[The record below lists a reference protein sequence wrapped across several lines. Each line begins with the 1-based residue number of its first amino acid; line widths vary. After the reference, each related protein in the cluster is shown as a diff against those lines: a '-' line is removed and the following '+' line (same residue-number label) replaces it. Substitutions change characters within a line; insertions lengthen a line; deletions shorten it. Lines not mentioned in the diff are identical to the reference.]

1 MIAEMTNRHRAK
13 INLLTGLLLI
23 AITCLVIFHEWHVA
37 AWMAPAKP
45 VLVVMVVCIFAAQ
58 VRFSRK
64 AFVAVALGLTL
75 ALAVGRAGWQGTVL
89 DGLGSAAFIGAF
101 FSALSTLRNVAQT
114 SPAVQA
120 AGRFLSG
127 QRPGRRYA
135 ALTVGGQGF
144 ALLLNYGAIQLLG
157 ALALTNA
164 GSEPNA
170 EVRGHRIRRMLL
182 AIQRAFV
189 STLPWS
195 PLSFAMAIS
204 VSVVPGSSWSQAM
217 VPGLV
222 SSALLAGVGWGL
234 DTAFKPRLSVT
245 PRRPEPSGSWASM
258 LPMVALLG
266 ILVVSV
272 ITLSAL
278 TDVRIVG
285 LVVVIVPVIALVW
298 MLIQHWAH
306 APIRS
311 VAMRV
316 GDYVTKELPGYRG
329 ELTLLMMA
337 GYIGTVGS
345 ALLGPLMQRAGLDL
359 SVLPAWAILVSFV
372 WLIPL
377 AGQIGM
383 NPILAV
389 TLIAPLIPGAD
400 SLGVAPSAIVVAL
413 AAGWALSG
421 ASSPFTATTLLIG
434 SFAGISALRVGW
446 VWNGVYTLS
455 CGIALSIWVVLYAF
469 VL

>member
-1 MIAEMTNRHRAK
+1 MDTEHRSRVD
-13 INLLTGLLLI
+13 LVTGLLLV
-23 AITCLVIFHEWHVA
+23 AITCLVIFHEWHIA

-45 VLVVMVVCIFAAQ
+45 VLVLLLVAILAAQ
-58 VRFSRK
+58 VRASRK
-64 AFVAVALGLTL
+64 AFVAVALGLTV
-75 ALAVGRAGWQGTVL
+75 ALAFSTAGWQAVAL
-89 DGLGSAAFIGAF
+89 DGLRSAAFIAAF

-135 ALTVGGQGF
+135 ALTLGGQGF

-157 ALALTNA
+157 ALAMANA
-164 GSEPNA
+164 GAEPDK

-204 VSVVPGSSWSQAM
+204 VSVVPGTAWAQAM

-222 SSALLAGVGWGL
+222 SSALLAGIGWGL

-245 PRRPEPSGSWASM
+245 PKRHEPEGSWALM
-258 LPMVALLG
+258 LPLLALLG
-266 ILVVSV
+266 VLVISV
-272 ITLSAL
+272 ISLSAI

-298 MLIQHWAH
+298 MVIQHWAQ
-306 APIRS
+306 APLRA
-311 VAMRV
+311 VAARI
-316 GDYVTKELPGYRG
+316 GAYVLRELPGYRG

-337 GYIGTVGS
+337 GYIGTVGA
-345 ALLGPLMQRAGLDL
+345 ALLGPLMLRAGLDL
-359 SVLPAWAILVSFV
+359 TVLPPWVILVSFV

-377 AGQIGM
+377 AGQAGM

-389 TLIAPLIPGAD
+389 TLLAPLIPGAE
-400 SLGVAPSAIVVAL
+400 SLGVTPTAVVVAL
-413 AAGWALSG
+413 TAGWALSG

-434 SFAGISALRVGW
+434 SFGGISALRVGW
-446 VWNGVYTLS
+446 VWNGAYTLL
-455 CGIALSIWVVLYAF
+455 CGVALSLWVVVYAF

>member
-1 MIAEMTNRHRAK
+1 VAGQRRRRIEG
-13 INLLTGLLLI
+13 LTGLLLV
-23 AITCLVIFHEWHVA
+23 AITGSVILHEWRVA
-37 AWMAPAKP
+37 EWMTPAKP
-45 VLVVMVVCIFAAQ
+45 VLAVLLTALLAAQ
-58 VRFSRK
+58 VRLSRK
-64 AFVAVALGLTL
+64 AFVAVALGLTG
-75 ALAVGRAGWQGTVL
+75 ALAYGTPGWQAVVR
-89 DGLGSAAFIGAF
+89 DGLRSAAFIAAF

-120 AGRFLSG
+120 AGAFLSA
-127 QRPGRRYA
+127 QPPGRRYA

-157 ALALTNA
+157 ALALANA
-164 GSEPNA
+164 GTEPDP
-170 EVRGHRIRRMLL
+170 EVRGHRTRRMLL

-195 PLSFAMAIS
+195 PLAFAMAIS
-204 VSVVPGSSWSQAM
+204 VSLVPGASWAQAM

-234 DTAFKPRLSVT
+234 DTAFKPRLRVP
-245 PRRPEPSGSWASM
+245 PRRPAPEGSWALM
-258 LPMVALLG
+258 LPLVALLAV
-266 ILVVSV
+266 LVMSV
-272 ITLSAL
+272 LGLSAV

-285 LVVVIVPVIALVW
+285 QVVVILPVIALVW
-298 MLIQHWAH
+298 MVLQHRAQ
-306 APIRS
+306 APLRA
-311 VAMRV
+311 VARRV
-316 GDYVTKELPGYRG
+316 RDYVTRELPGYRG

-359 SVLPAWAILVSFV
+359 SVLPTWLILVSFV

-377 AGQIGM
+377 AGQAGM

-389 TLIAPLIPGAD
+389 TLIAPLIPGAE
-400 SLGVAPSAIVVAL
+400 SLGVAHSAVVVAL
-413 AAGWALSG
+413 TAGWALSG

-434 SFAGISALRVGW
+434 SFGGISALRVGW
-446 VWNGVYTLS
+446 VWNGAYTLL
-455 CGIALSIWVVLYAF
+455 CGVALSLWVVLYAL

>member
-1 MIAEMTNRHRAK
+1 MTG
-13 INLLTGLLLI
+13 ILLV

-45 VLVVMVVCIFAAQ
+45 LLVLLLVAILTAQ
-58 VRFSRK
+58 VRVSRK
-64 AFVAVALGLTL
+64 AFVAVALGLTV
-75 ALAVGRAGWQGTVL
+75 ALAFSAPGWREVAL
-89 DGLGSAAFIGAF
+89 DGLRSAAFIAAF

-114 SPAVQA
+114 SAAVQA

-144 ALLLNYGAIQLLG
+144 ALLLNYGALQLLG
-157 ALALTNA
+157 ALALANA
-164 GSEPNA
+164 ETEPDA

-204 VSVVPGSSWSQAM
+204 VSVVPGASWAQVM

-222 SSALLAGVGWGL
+222 SSALLAGIGWGL
-234 DTAFKPRLSVT
+234 DTAFKPKLSVT
-245 PRRPEPSGSWASM
+245 PRRQEPEGSWALM
-258 LPMVALLG
+258 LPLLALLG
-266 ILVVSV
+266 VLVISV
-272 ITLSAL
+272 IGLSAI

-298 MLIQHWAH
+298 MLIQHWAQAQ
-306 APIRS
+306 APVLS
-311 VAMRV
+311 VARRV
-316 GDYVTKELPGYRG
+316 GDYVTKELPGYRE

-359 SVLPAWAILVSFV
+359 SVLPPWLLLVSFV

-377 AGQIGM
+377 VGQLGM

-389 TLIAPLIPGAD
+389 TLLAPLIPGAE
-400 SLGVAPSAIVVAL
+400 SLGVTPSAIVVAL

-434 SFAGISALRVGW
+434 SFGGISARRVGW
-446 VWNGVYTLS
+446 VWNGVYTVLCGMMLS
-455 CGIALSIWVVLYAF
+455 LWVVLYAF
-469 VL
+469 IL

>member
-1 MIAEMTNRHRAK
+1 MVKEMRRHVD
-13 INLLTGLLLI
+13 LLTGILLVG
-23 AITCLVIFHEWHVA
+23 ITCLVIFHEWHVA
-37 AWMAPAKP
+37 EWMAPVKP
-45 VLVVMVVCIFAAQ
+45 VLVVLTITILAAQ
-58 VRFSRK
+58 ERLARK

-75 ALAVGRAGWQGTVL
+75 ALALSASDWQEAVL
-89 DGLGSAAFIGAF
+89 DGLRSAAFIAAF

-127 QRPGRRYA
+127 QRPGRRYL
-135 ALTVGGQGF
+135 ALTLGGQGF

-157 ALALTNA
+157 ALALANA

-204 VSVVPGSSWSQAM
+204 VSVVPGTSWAQAM
-217 VPGLV
+217 VPGLI
-222 SSALLAGVGWGL
+222 SSVLLAGVGWGL
-234 DTAFKPRLSVT
+234 DTAFKPSLSVT
-245 PRRPEPSGSWASM
+245 PQRQEPEGSWALM
-258 LPMVALLG
+258 LPLLALLG
-266 ILVVSV
+266 ILVISV
-272 ITLSAL
+272 IILSAI

-285 LVVVIVPVIALVW
+285 LVVVIVPGIALVW
-298 MLIQHWAH
+298 MIIQHWAH
-306 APIRS
+306 APVRS
-311 VAMRV
+311 VVRRV
-316 GDYVTKELPGYRG
+316 GDYVFKELPGYRG

-359 SVLPAWAILVSFV
+359 SVLPPWVILVAFV
-372 WLIPL
+372 WIIPL
-377 AGQIGM
+377 AGQLGM

-400 SLGVAPSAIVVAL
+400 SLGVTPTAIVVAL
-413 AAGWALSG
+413 VAGWALSG

-446 VWNGVYTLS
+446 VWNGVYTLL
-455 CGIALSIWVVLYAF
+455 CGVVLSIWVLLYAF

>member
-1 MIAEMTNRHRAK
+1 MVTKMRNRVDP
-13 INLLTGLLLI
+13 LTGILLV
-23 AITCLVIFHEWHVA
+23 AITGLVIFHEWHIA

-45 VLVVMVVCIFAAQ
+45 VLVVVLVALLAAQ
-58 VRFSRK
+58 VRLSRK

-75 ALAVGRAGWQGTVL
+75 MLAFSEEDWQAAAL
-89 DGLGSAAFIGAF
+89 DGLRSAAFIAAF

-135 ALTVGGQGF
+135 ALTLGGQGF

-157 ALALTNA
+157 ALAMANA

-204 VSVVPGSSWSQAM
+204 VSVVPGTSWAQAM

-222 SSALLAGVGWGL
+222 SSALLAGIGWGL

-245 PRRPEPSGSWASM
+245 PRRQEPEGSWALM
-258 LPMVALLG
+258 LPLLALLG
-266 ILVVSV
+266 VLVVSV
-272 ITLSAL
+272 LGLSAI

-298 MLIQHWAH
+298 MVIQHRAQ
-306 APIRS
+306 APARS
-311 VAMRV
+311 VVRRV
-316 GDYVTKELPGYRG
+316 GDYVLDR
-329 ELTLLMMA
+329 
-337 GYIGTVGS
+337 I
-345 ALLGPLMQRAGLDL
+345 AGLSRRADAADDGGVYRHRRL
-359 SVLPAWAILVSFV
+359 G
-372 WLIPL
+372 L
-377 AGQIGM
+377 AGT
-383 NPILAV
+383 AH
-389 TLIAPLIPGAD
+389 AARGA
-400 SLGVAPSAIVVAL
+400 
-413 AAGWALSG
+413 
-421 ASSPFTATTLLIG
+421 
-434 SFAGISALRVGW
+434 
-446 VWNGVYTLS
+446 
-455 CGIALSIWVVLYAF
+455 
-469 VL
+469 

>member
-1 MIAEMTNRHRAK
+1 MVRQTRNR
-13 INLLTGLLLI
+13 IDLLTGMLLV
-23 AITCLVIFHEWHVA
+23 AITCLVIFHEWHIA

-45 VLVVMVVCIFAAQ
+45 VLVLLLVAILAAQ
-58 VRFSRK
+58 VRAPRK
-64 AFVAVALGLTL
+64 AFVAVALGLTV
-75 ALAVGRAGWQGTVL
+75 ALAFSAPGWRAVAL
-89 DGLGSAAFIGAF
+89 DGLRSAAFIAAF

-114 SPAVQA
+114 SAAVQA

-144 ALLLNYGAIQLLG
+144 ALLLNYGALQLLG
-157 ALALTNA
+157 ALALANA
-164 GSEPNA
+164 ETEPDA

-204 VSVVPGSSWSQAM
+204 VSVVPGASWAQAM

-222 SSALLAGVGWGL
+222 SSALLAGIGWGL
-234 DTAFKPRLSVT
+234 DTAFKPKLSVT
-245 PRRPEPSGSWASM
+245 PRRLEPEGSWALM
-258 LPMVALLG
+258 LPLLALLG
-266 ILVVSV
+266 VLVISV
-272 ITLSAL
+272 IGLSAI

-298 MLIQHWAH
+298 MLIQHWAQ
-306 APIRS
+306 APVLS
-311 VAMRV
+311 VARRV
-316 GDYVTKELPGYRG
+316 GDYVTKELPGYRE

-359 SVLPAWAILVSFV
+359 SVLPPWLLLVSFV

-377 AGQIGM
+377 SGQLGM

-389 TLIAPLIPGAD
+389 TLIAPLIPGAGN
-400 SLGVAPSAIVVAL
+400 LGVTPTAIVVAL
-413 AAGWALSG
+413 ASGWALSG

-434 SFAGISALRVGW
+434 SFGGISALRVGW
-446 VWNGVYTLS
+446 VWNGVYTVLCGMMLS
-455 CGIALSIWVVLYAF
+455 LWVVLYAF
-469 VL
+469 IL

>member
-1 MIAEMTNRHRAK
+1 MRSWVD
-13 INLLTGLLLI
+13 LLMGILLVG
-23 AITCLVIFHEWHVA
+23 ITCLVIFHEWHVA
-37 AWMAPAKP
+37 EWMAPVKP
-45 VLVVMVVCIFAAQ
+45 VLVVLTITIFAAQ
-58 VRFSRK
+58 VRLARK

-75 ALAVGRAGWQGTVL
+75 ALALSAHDWQETVL
-89 DGLGSAAFIGAF
+89 DGLRSAAFIAAF

-127 QRPGRRYA
+127 QRPGRRYL
-135 ALTVGGQGF
+135 ALTLGGQGF

-157 ALALTNA
+157 ALALANA

-204 VSVVPGSSWSQAM
+204 VSVVPGTSWAQAM
-217 VPGLV
+217 VPGLI
-222 SSALLAGVGWGL
+222 SSVLLAGVGWGL

-245 PRRPEPSGSWASM
+245 PQRQEPEGSWALM
-258 LPMVALLG
+258 LPLLALLG
-266 ILVVSV
+266 VLVISV
-272 ITLSAL
+272 IILSAI

-285 LVVVIVPVIALVW
+285 LVVVIVPGIALVW
-298 MLIQHWAH
+298 MIIQNWAH
-306 APIRS
+306 APVRS
-311 VAMRV
+311 VVRRV
-316 GDYVTKELPGYRG
+316 GDYVFKELPGYRG

-359 SVLPAWAILVSFV
+359 SVLPPWVILVAFV

-377 AGQIGM
+377 AGQLGM

-400 SLGVAPSAIVVAL
+400 SLGVTPTAIVVAL
-413 AAGWALSG
+413 VAGWALSG

-446 VWNGVYTLS
+446 VWNGVYTLL
-455 CGIALSIWVVLYAF
+455 CGAVLSIWVVLYAF

>member
-1 MIAEMTNRHRAK
+1 M
-13 INLLTGLLLI
+13 LLV
-23 AITCLVIFHEWHVA
+23 AITCLVILHEWHVA

-45 VLVVMVVCIFAAQ
+45 ALVLLLVAILAAQ
-58 VRFSRK
+58 VRASRK
-64 AFVAVALGLTL
+64 VFVAVALGLTV
-75 ALAVGRAGWQGTVL
+75 ALGMHASGWQLVVL
-89 DGLGSAAFIGAF
+89 DGLRSAAFIAAF

-114 SPAVQA
+114 SAAVQA
-120 AGRFLSG
+120 AGRFLSA

-135 ALTVGGQGF
+135 ALTAGGQGF

-157 ALALTNA
+157 ALALANA
-164 GSEPNA
+164 ETEPDP

-204 VSVVPGSSWSQAM
+204 ISVVPGATWSQAL

-222 SSALLAGVGWGL
+222 SSALLAGIGWGL

-245 PRRPEPSGSWASM
+245 PRRQTPEGSWALM
-258 LPMVALLG
+258 LPLLALLAV
-266 ILVVSV
+266 LVVSV
-272 ITLSAL
+272 IGLSAI

-298 MLIQHWAH
+298 MLIQHWGQ
-306 APIRS
+306 APLQS
-311 VAMRV
+311 VARRV
-316 GDYVTKELPGYRG
+316 GDYVTRELPGYRE

-345 ALLGPLMQRAGLDL
+345 ALLVPLMQRAGLDL
-359 SVLPAWAILVSFV
+359 SMLPPWLLLVSFV

-377 AGQIGM
+377 VGQLGM

-389 TLIAPLIPGAD
+389 TLIAPLIPGAET
-400 SLGVAPSAIVVAL
+400 LGVAPTAIVVSL

-434 SFAGISALRVGW
+434 SFGGISAQRVGL
-446 VWNGVYTLS
+446 VWNGVYTVLCGGMLS
-455 CGIALSIWVVLYAF
+455 LWVVLYAF

>member
-1 MIAEMTNRHRAK
+1 MTG
-13 INLLTGLLLI
+13 ILLV

-45 VLVVMVVCIFAAQ
+45 LLVLLLVAILTAQ
-58 VRFSRK
+58 VRVSRK
-64 AFVAVALGLTL
+64 AFVAVALGLTV
-75 ALAVGRAGWQGTVL
+75 ALAFSAPGWREVAL
-89 DGLGSAAFIGAF
+89 DGLRSAAFIAAF

-114 SPAVQA
+114 SAAVQA

-144 ALLLNYGAIQLLG
+144 ALLLNYGALQLLG
-157 ALALTNA
+157 ALALANA
-164 GSEPNA
+164 ETEPDA

-204 VSVVPGSSWSQAM
+204 VSVVPGASWAQAM

-222 SSALLAGVGWGL
+222 SSALLAGIGWGL
-234 DTAFKPRLSVT
+234 DTAFKPKLSVT
-245 PRRPEPSGSWASM
+245 PRRQEPEGSWALM
-258 LPMVALLG
+258 LPLLALLG
-266 ILVVSV
+266 VLVISV
-272 ITLSAL
+272 IGLSAI

-298 MLIQHWAH
+298 MLIQHWAQAQ
-306 APIRS
+306 APVLS
-311 VAMRV
+311 VARRV
-316 GDYVTKELPGYRG
+316 GDYVTKELPGYR
-329 ELTLLMMA
+329 EALTLLMMA

-359 SVLPAWAILVSFV
+359 SVLPPWLLLVSFV

-377 AGQIGM
+377 AGQLGM

-389 TLIAPLIPGAD
+389 TLLAPLIPGAE
-400 SLGVAPSAIVVAL
+400 SLGVTPSAIVVAL

-434 SFAGISALRVGW
+434 SFGGISARRVGW
-446 VWNGVYTLS
+446 VWNGVYTVLCGMMLS
-455 CGIALSIWVVLYAF
+455 LWVVLYAF
-469 VL
+469 IL

>member
-1 MIAEMTNRHRAK
+1 MRSRVDFVAGI
-13 INLLTGLLLI
+13 LLV

-37 AWMAPAKP
+37 EWMAPAKP
-45 VLVVMVVCIFAAQ
+45 VLVVLLIVILAAQ
-58 VRFSRK
+58 VRLSRK
-64 AFVAVALGLTL
+64 AFVAAALGLTVALGLGT
-75 ALAVGRAGWQGTVL
+75 AGWQAVAL
-89 DGLGSAAFIGAF
+89 DGLRSAAFIAAF

-120 AGRFLSG
+120 AGRFLSA

-135 ALTVGGQGF
+135 ALTIGGQGF

-157 ALALTNA
+157 ALALANA
-164 GSEPNA
+164 EAEPDP

-204 VSVVPGSSWSQAM
+204 VSVVPGTSWAQAM

-222 SSALLAGVGWGL
+222 SSALLAGIGWGL

-245 PRRPEPSGSWASM
+245 PRRQAPEGSWALM
-258 LPMVALLG
+258 LPLVALLG
-266 ILVVSV
+266 VLVTGV
-272 ITLSAL
+272 IGLSAI

-298 MLIQHWAH
+298 MGIQHRAQ
-306 APIRS
+306 APLRA
-311 VAMRV
+311 VARRV
-316 GDYVTKELPGYRG
+316 GAYVTRELPGYRE

-337 GYIGTVGS
+337 GYLGTVGA

-359 SVLPAWAILVSFV
+359 SGLPPWLLLVSFV
-372 WLIPL
+372 WIIPL
-377 AGQIGM
+377 AGQLGM

-389 TLIAPLIPGAD
+389 TLLAPLIPGAE
-400 SLGVAPSAIVVAL
+400 SLGVTPTAIVVAL
-413 AAGWALSG
+413 ASGWALSG

-434 SFAGISALRVGW
+434 SFGGISALRVGW
-446 VWNGVYTLS
+446 VWNGVYTLL
-455 CGIALSIWVVLYAF
+455 CGITLSLWVLVYAF
-469 VL
+469 IL

>member
-1 MIAEMTNRHRAK
+1 MTG
-13 INLLTGLLLI
+13 ILLV

-45 VLVVMVVCIFAAQ
+45 LLVLLLVAILTAQ
-58 VRFSRK
+58 VRVSRK
-64 AFVAVALGLTL
+64 AFVAVALGLTV
-75 ALAVGRAGWQGTVL
+75 ALAFSAPGWREVAL
-89 DGLGSAAFIGAF
+89 DGLRSAAFIAAF

-114 SPAVQA
+114 SAAVQA

-144 ALLLNYGAIQLLG
+144 ALLLNYGALQLLG
-157 ALALTNA
+157 ALALANA
-164 GSEPNA
+164 ETEPDA

-204 VSVVPGSSWSQAM
+204 VSVVPGASWAQAM

-222 SSALLAGVGWGL
+222 SSALLAGIGWGL
-234 DTAFKPRLSVT
+234 DTAFKPKLSVT
-245 PRRPEPSGSWASM
+245 PRRQEPEGSWALM
-258 LPMVALLG
+258 LPLLALLG
-266 ILVVSV
+266 VLVISV
-272 ITLSAL
+272 IGLSAI

-298 MLIQHWAH
+298 MLIQHWAQAQ
-306 APIRS
+306 APVLS
-311 VAMRV
+311 VARRV
-316 GDYVTKELPGYRG
+316 GDYVTKELPGYRE

-359 SVLPAWAILVSFV
+359 SVLPPWLLLVSFV

-377 AGQIGM
+377 AGQLGM

-389 TLIAPLIPGAD
+389 TLLAPLIPGAE
-400 SLGVAPSAIVVAL
+400 SLGVTPSAIVVAL

-434 SFAGISALRVGW
+434 SFGGISARRVGW
-446 VWNGVYTLS
+446 VWNGVYTVLCGMMLS
-455 CGIALSIWVVLYAF
+455 LWVVLYAF
-469 VL
+469 IL

>member
-1 MIAEMTNRHRAK
+1 MRRQVD
-13 INLLTGLLLI
+13 LLTGILLVG
-23 AITCLVIFHEWHVA
+23 ITCLVIFHEWHVA
-37 AWMAPAKP
+37 EWMAPVKP
-45 VLVVMVVCIFAAQ
+45 VLVVLTITIFAAQ
-58 VRFSRK
+58 VRLARK

-75 ALAVGRAGWQGTVL
+75 ALALNAHDWQETVL
-89 DGLGSAAFIGAF
+89 DGLRSAAFIAAF

-127 QRPGRRYA
+127 QRPGRRYL
-135 ALTVGGQGF
+135 ALTLGGQGF

-157 ALALTNA
+157 ALALANA

-204 VSVVPGSSWSQAM
+204 VSVVPGTSWAQAM
-217 VPGLV
+217 VPGLI
-222 SSALLAGVGWGL
+222 SSVLLAGVGWGL

-245 PRRPEPSGSWASM
+245 PQRQEPEGSWALM
-258 LPMVALLG
+258 LPLLALLG
-266 ILVVSV
+266 VLVISV
-272 ITLSAL
+272 IILSAI

-298 MLIQHWAH
+298 MTIQHWAH
-306 APIRS
+306 APVRS
-311 VAMRV
+311 VVRRV
-316 GDYVTKELPGYRG
+316 GDYVLKELPGYRG

-345 ALLGPLMQRAGLDL
+345 ALLAPLMQRAGLDL
-359 SVLPAWAILVSFV
+359 SVLPPWVILVAFV

-377 AGQIGM
+377 AGQLGM

-389 TLIAPLIPGAD
+389 TLIAPLIPGAE
-400 SLGVAPSAIVVAL
+400 SLGVTPTAIVVAL
-413 AAGWALSG
+413 VAGWALSG

-446 VWNGVYTLS
+446 VWNGVYTLLS
-455 CGIALSIWVVLYAF
+455 GAVLSIWVVLYAF

>member
-1 MIAEMTNRHRAK
+1 MTG
-13 INLLTGLLLI
+13 ILLV

-45 VLVVMVVCIFAAQ
+45 LLVLLLVAILTAQ
-58 VRFSRK
+58 VRVSRK
-64 AFVAVALGLTL
+64 AFVAVALSLTV
-75 ALAVGRAGWQGTVL
+75 ALAFSAPGWREVAL
-89 DGLGSAAFIGAF
+89 DGLRSAAFIAAF

-114 SPAVQA
+114 SAAVQA

-144 ALLLNYGAIQLLG
+144 ALLLNYGALQLLG
-157 ALALTNA
+157 ALALANA
-164 GSEPNA
+164 ETEPDA

-204 VSVVPGSSWSQAM
+204 VSVVPGASWAQVM

-222 SSALLAGVGWGL
+222 SSALLAGIGWGL
-234 DTAFKPRLSVT
+234 DTAFKPKLSVT
-245 PRRPEPSGSWASM
+245 PRRQEPEGSWALM
-258 LPMVALLG
+258 LPLLALLG
-266 ILVVSV
+266 VLVISV
-272 ITLSAL
+272 IGLSAI

-298 MLIQHWAH
+298 MLIQHWAQAQ
-306 APIRS
+306 APVLS
-311 VAMRV
+311 VARRV
-316 GDYVTKELPGYRG
+316 GDYVTKELPGYRE

-359 SVLPAWAILVSFV
+359 SVLPPWLLLVSFV

-377 AGQIGM
+377 VGQLGM

-389 TLIAPLIPGAD
+389 TLLAPLIPGAE
-400 SLGVAPSAIVVAL
+400 SLGVTPSAIVVAL

-434 SFAGISALRVGW
+434 SFGGISARRVGW
-446 VWNGVYTLS
+446 VWNGVYTVLCGMMLS
-455 CGIALSIWVVLYAF
+455 LWVVLYAF
-469 VL
+469 IL

>member
-1 MIAEMTNRHRAK
+1 MFSEMRNRVDLMTGM
-13 INLLTGLLLI
+13 LLV
-23 AITCLVIFHEWHVA
+23 AITCLVIFHEWHIA

-45 VLVVMVVCIFAAQ
+45 VLVLLLVATLAAQ
-58 VRFSRK
+58 VRVSRK
-64 AFVAVALGLTL
+64 AFVAVALGLTV
-75 ALAVGRAGWQGTVL
+75 ALACSAPGWRVVTL
-89 DGLGSAAFIGAF
+89 DGLRSAAFIAAF

-114 SPAVQA
+114 SAAVQA
-120 AGRFLSG
+120 AGGFLSG

-157 ALALTNA
+157 ALALANA
-164 GSEPNA
+164 ETEPDA

-204 VSVVPGSSWSQAM
+204 VSVVPGTSWAQAM

-222 SSALLAGVGWGL
+222 SSALLAGIGWGL

-245 PRRPEPSGSWASM
+245 PRRQEPEGSWALM
-258 LPMVALLG
+258 LPLLALLG
-266 ILVVSV
+266 VLVISV
-272 ITLSAL
+272 ISLSAI

-298 MLIQHWAH
+298 MLIQHWTQ
-306 APIRS
+306 APVRS
-311 VAMRV
+311 VAWRF
-316 GDYVTKELPGYRG
+316 GDYVTKELPGYRE

-359 SVLPAWAILVSFV
+359 AVFPPWLLLVSFV

-377 AGQIGM
+377 AGQLGM

-389 TLIAPLIPGAD
+389 TLLAPLIPGAE
-400 SLGVAPSAIVVAL
+400 SLGVTPTAIVVAL
-413 AAGWALSG
+413 TSGWALSG
-421 ASSPFTATTLLIG
+421 TSSPFTATTLLIG
-434 SFAGISALRVGW
+434 SFGGISALRVGW
-446 VWNGVYTLS
+446 AWNGVYTML
-455 CGIALSIWVVLYAF
+455 CGIMLSLWVVIYAF
-469 VL
+469 AF

>member
-1 MIAEMTNRHRAK
+1 MEKSGLADRLA
-13 INLLTGLLLI
+13 GLLLS
-23 AITCLVIFHEWHVA
+23 AITCLVILHEWRIA
-37 AWMAPAKP
+37 EWMTPAKP
-45 VLVVMVVCIFAAQ
+45 VFVGCVIAIFAVQ
-58 VRFSRK
+58 VRLARK
-64 AFVAVALGLTL
+64 AFVAVALGLTVAL
-75 ALAVGRAGWQGTVL
+75 ALSGSDWRGPVM
-89 DGLGSAAFIGAF
+89 DGLSASAFIAAF
-101 FSALSTLRNVAQT
+101 FSALTTLRNVAQT

-120 AGRFLSG
+120 AGRFLSA

-144 ALLLNYGAIQLLG
+144 ALLLNYGGIQLLG
-157 ALALTNA
+157 ALALANA
-164 GSEPNA
+164 GGEPNA

-195 PLSFAMAIS
+195 PLSFAMAITM
-204 VSVVPGSSWSQAM
+204 SVVPGTSWAEAM

-222 SSALLAGVGWGL
+222 SSALLAGIGWGL
-234 DTAFKPRLSVT
+234 DSVFKPRLSVT
-245 PRRPEPSGSWASM
+245 PQRVEPEGSWALM
-258 LPMVALLG
+258 LPLLTLLG

-272 ITLSAL
+272 GSLHAL

-285 LVVVIVPVIALVW
+285 LVVVIVPLIAVVW
-298 MLIQHWAH
+298 MIIQHWDH
-306 APIRS
+306 APVRS
-311 VAMRV
+311 VGTRV
-316 GDYVTKELPGYRG
+316 RDYVLKELPGYRG

-359 SVLPAWAILVSFV
+359 SVLPAWVILVSFV

-389 TLIAPLIPGAD
+389 TLIAPLIPGAE
-400 SLGVAPSAIVVAL
+400 SLGVTPAAIVVAIT
-413 AAGWALSG
+413 AGWALSG
-421 ASSPFTATTLLIG
+421 ASSPYTATTLLIG

-446 VWNGVYTLS
+446 VWNGAYTLL
-455 CGIALSIWVVLYAF
+455 CAVVLSGW
-469 VL
+469 VLIYGFAL

>member
-1 MIAEMTNRHRAK
+1 MTG
-13 INLLTGLLLI
+13 ILLV

-45 VLVVMVVCIFAAQ
+45 LLVLLLVAILTAQ
-58 VRFSRK
+58 VRVSRK
-64 AFVAVALGLTL
+64 AFVAVALGLTV
-75 ALAVGRAGWQGTVL
+75 ALAFSAPGWREVAL
-89 DGLGSAAFIGAF
+89 DGLRSAAFIAAF

-114 SPAVQA
+114 SAAVQA

-144 ALLLNYGAIQLLG
+144 ALLLNYGALQLLG
-157 ALALTNA
+157 ALALANA
-164 GSEPNA
+164 ETEPDA

-204 VSVVPGSSWSQAM
+204 VSVVPGASWAQVM

-222 SSALLAGVGWGL
+222 SSALLAGIGWGL
-234 DTAFKPRLSVT
+234 DTAFKPKLSVT
-245 PRRPEPSGSWASM
+245 PRRQEPEGSWALM
-258 LPMVALLG
+258 LPLLALLG
-266 ILVVSV
+266 VLVISV
-272 ITLSAL
+272 IGLSAI

-298 MLIQHWAH
+298 MLIQHWAQAQAQ
-306 APIRS
+306 APVLS
-311 VAMRV
+311 VARRV
-316 GDYVTKELPGYRG
+316 GDYVTKELPGYRE

-359 SVLPAWAILVSFV
+359 SVLPPWLLLVSFV

-377 AGQIGM
+377 AGQLGM

-389 TLIAPLIPGAD
+389 TLLAPLIPGAE
-400 SLGVAPSAIVVAL
+400 SLGVTPSAIVVAL

-434 SFAGISALRVGW
+434 SFGGISARRVGW
-446 VWNGVYTLS
+446 VWNGVYTVLCGMMLS
-455 CGIALSIWVVLYAF
+455 LWVVLYAF
-469 VL
+469 IL

>member
-1 MIAEMTNRHRAK
+1 MRRWVDF
-13 INLLTGLLLI
+13 LTGILLVG
-23 AITCLVIFHEWHVA
+23 ITCLVIFHEWHVA
-37 AWMAPAKP
+37 EWTAPVKP
-45 VLVVMVVCIFAAQ
+45 VLVVLTITIFAAQ
-58 VRFSRK
+58 VRLARK

-75 ALAVGRAGWQGTVL
+75 ALALSAHDWQETVL
-89 DGLGSAAFIGAF
+89 DGLRSAAFIAAF

-127 QRPGRRYA
+127 QRPGRRYL
-135 ALTVGGQGF
+135 ALTLGGQGF

-157 ALALTNA
+157 ALALANA

-204 VSVVPGSSWSQAM
+204 VSVVPGTSWAQAM
-217 VPGLV
+217 VPGLI
-222 SSALLAGVGWGL
+222 SSVLLAGVGWGL

-245 PRRPEPSGSWASM
+245 PQRQEPEGSWALM
-258 LPMVALLG
+258 LPLLALLG
-266 ILVVSV
+266 VLVISV
-272 ITLSAL
+272 IILSAI

-285 LVVVIVPVIALVW
+285 LVVVIVPGIALVW
-298 MLIQHWAH
+298 MIIQNWAH
-306 APIRS
+306 APVRS
-311 VAMRV
+311 VVRRV
-316 GDYVTKELPGYRG
+316 GDYVFKELPGYRG

-359 SVLPAWAILVSFV
+359 SVLPPWVILVAFV

-377 AGQIGM
+377 AGQLGM

-400 SLGVAPSAIVVAL
+400 SLGVTPTAIVVAL
-413 AAGWALSG
+413 VAGWALSG

-446 VWNGVYTLS
+446 VWNGVYTLL
-455 CGIALSIWVVLYAF
+455 CGAVLSIWVVLYAF

>member
-1 MIAEMTNRHRAK
+1 MTG
-13 INLLTGLLLI
+13 ILLV

-45 VLVVMVVCIFAAQ
+45 LLVLLLVAILTAQ
-58 VRFSRK
+58 VRVSRK
-64 AFVAVALGLTL
+64 AFVAVALGLTV
-75 ALAVGRAGWQGTVL
+75 ALAFSAPGWREVAL
-89 DGLGSAAFIGAF
+89 DGLRSAAFIAAF

-114 SPAVQA
+114 SAAVQA

-144 ALLLNYGAIQLLG
+144 ALLLNYGALQLLG
-157 ALALTNA
+157 ALALANA
-164 GSEPNA
+164 ETEHDA

-204 VSVVPGSSWSQAM
+204 VSVVPGASWAQAM

-222 SSALLAGVGWGL
+222 SSALLAGIGWGL
-234 DTAFKPRLSVT
+234 DTAFKPKLSVT
-245 PRRPEPSGSWASM
+245 PRRQEPEGSWALM
-258 LPMVALLG
+258 LPLLALLG
-266 ILVVSV
+266 VLVISV
-272 ITLSAL
+272 IGLSAI

-298 MLIQHWAH
+298 MLIQHWAQAQAQ
-306 APIRS
+306 APVLS
-311 VAMRV
+311 VARRV
-316 GDYVTKELPGYRG
+316 GDYVTKELPGYRE

-359 SVLPAWAILVSFV
+359 SVLPPWLLLVSFV

-377 AGQIGM
+377 AGQLGM

-389 TLIAPLIPGAD
+389 TLLAPLIPGAE
-400 SLGVAPSAIVVAL
+400 SLGVTPSAIVVAL

-434 SFAGISALRVGW
+434 SFGGISARRVGW
-446 VWNGVYTLS
+446 VWNGVYTVLCGMMLS
-455 CGIALSIWVVLYAF
+455 LWVVLYAF
-469 VL
+469 IL

>member
-1 MIAEMTNRHRAK
+1 MVKRLRHQVDRLSGIALVA
-13 INLLTGLLLI
+13 ITGL
-23 AITCLVIFHEWHVA
+23 VILDEWHIA
-37 AWMAPAKP
+37 AWAGVATP
-45 VLVVMVVCIFAAQ
+45 VLVVFLLGVFAAQ
-58 VRFSRK
+58 VRLSRK
-64 AFVAVALGLTL
+64 AFAAVALALTL
-75 ALAVGRAGWQGTVL
+75 ALAAGTEGWQGPVL
-89 DGLGSAAFIGAF
+89 DGLGAAAFIAAF

-114 SPAVQA
+114 SPAVQS

-127 QRPGRRYA
+127 QPPGRRYA

-157 ALALTNA
+157 ALAMTNA
-164 GSEPNA
+164 SAEPD
-170 EVRGHRIRRMLL
+170 EVIRGHRIRRMLL
-182 AIQRAFV
+182 AIQRGFV

-204 VSVVPGSSWSQAM
+204 VSVVPGASWAQAL

-222 SSALLAGVGWGL
+222 TSALLAGIGWGL
-234 DTAFKPRLSVT
+234 DTAFKPRLTVRPPRT
-245 PRRPEPSGSWASM
+245 PPEGSWALM
-258 LPMVALLG
+258 LPLLG
-266 ILVVSV
+266 LLGVLVVSV
-272 ITLSAL
+272 IGLNAVS
-278 TDVRIVG
+278 DVRIVG
-285 LVVVIVPVIALVW
+285 LVVVIVPLIALAW
-298 MLIQHWAH
+298 LTIQHWAQ
-306 APIRS
+306 APARS
-311 VAMRV
+311 VARRV
-316 GDYVTKELPGYRG
+316 GDYVLTELPGYRE

-359 SVLPAWAILVSFV
+359 SVLPAWVILVSFV
-372 WLIPL
+372 WLIPA

-400 SLGVAPSAIVVAL
+400 ALGVSPTAIVVAL

-434 SFAGISALRVGW
+434 SFAKISALRVGLI
-446 VWNGVYTLS
+446 WNGAYTLL
-455 CGIALSIWVVLYAF
+455 CGMILSIWVVIHAF
-469 VL
+469 LL